1 MKQSKASGKKVSK
14 NQESSDEYEEDFE
27 EEYEEYEEDF
37 EEYTSDGEE
46 GRAHKSRLGNS
57 SKFGQDELNYTGST
71 NKSYGRNL
79 PLYGSKCSQ
88 QRESLL
94 VNESNSWC

>member
-1 MKQSKASGKKVSK
+1 MKQSKSSGKKGPK

-27 EEYEEYEEDF
+27 EEYDEYEEDF

-46 GRAHKSRLGNS
+46 GKIRKSRLGNS
-57 SKFGQDELNYTGST
+57 SQFEQDQLNYTGST

-79 PLYGSKCSQ
+79 PIYGSKCS
-88 QRESLL
+88 
-94 VNESNSWC
+94 